1 MESVALTLLFGLLLG
16 MKHAT
21 EPDHVVA
28 VSTIA
33 SRTNKL
39 SLSSLSGVF
48 WGIGHTLTLLVVGM
62 IVISLKQHIPET
74 IATWMEMAVGVMI
87 IVLSIASFRAV
98 RAAGDAQA
106 VHVHRLH
113 MKSLLVGVV
122 HGMAGSAG
130 MVLLTLT
137 TVETSWQAFAF
148 IIIFGLGTVI
158 GMMIFTTLFGLPFL
172 FARPK
177 QTVYRALVQFVSV
190 ISLVYGVYYIYE
202 VGRGGGLF

>member
-1 MESVALTLLFGLLLG
+1 MSGLALTLLFGLLLG

-33 SRTNKL
+33 SRTSKL
-39 SLSSLSGVF
+39 SLSSLAGVF
-48 WGIGHTLTLLVVGM
+48 WGVGHTLTLLVVGM

-74 IATWMEMAVGVMI
+74 VATWMEMAVGVMI
-87 IVLSIASFRAV
+87 IVLAVASFRAT
-98 RAAGDAQA
+98 RAMGEQKPL
-106 VHVHRLH
+106 HIHHLH
-113 MKSLLVGVV
+113 MKSMLIGVV

-137 TVETSWQAFAF
+137 TVETPWQAFAF
-148 IIIFGLGTVI
+148 IVIFGLGTVI
-158 GMMIFTTLFGLPFL
+158 GMMIFTTLLGLPFL

-177 QTVYRALVQFVSV
+177 QTLYRALVQVVSV
-190 ISLVYGVYYIYE
+190 ISLVYGVYYLYE
-202 VGRGGGLF
+202 VGREGGLF